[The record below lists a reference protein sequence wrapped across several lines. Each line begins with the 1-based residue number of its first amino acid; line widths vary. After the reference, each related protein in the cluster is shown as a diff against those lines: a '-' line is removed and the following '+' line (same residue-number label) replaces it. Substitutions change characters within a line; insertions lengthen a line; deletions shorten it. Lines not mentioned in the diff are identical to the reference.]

1 MHAQRLGI
9 MPKMTYACLAFC
21 VSGER
26 AHGLFKDHARA
37 GNALVPAHRSQYD
50 GRISSVL
57 YDHDA
62 RDASYYNLTFQWAAG
77 VLIFPHPDC
86 TH

>member
-1 MHAQRLGI
+1 MYLGHVDIMHAQRLGI

-37 GNALVPAHRSQYD
+37 GNALAPAQEASMTDALAQFFTTMTQGMLRITISAFS
-50 GRISSVL
+50 GRQ
-57 YDHDA
+57 
-62 RDASYYNLTFQWAAG
+62 AS
-77 VLIFPHPDC
+77 
-86 TH
+86 